1 MTYIGHATTLIEMD
15 GLRILTDPVLRGRVW
30 HLRRKKVPINPLW
43 RKNIDA
49 VLISHLH
56 WDHFDLP
63 SLRLMEADNCIIAP
77 LGAARML
84 RRHNFRCVQ
93 ELAIGQ
99 SLSIGS
105 LTITATYANHN
116 GARHKF
122 STPTDALGYLIRG
135 SRVVYFAGD
144 TDLFPEMNSLADDLD
159 AALLPVWGWGP
170 TLGQGHLTP
179 YRAALSLQMLKPK
192 LAIPIHWG
200 TLHPVGFGH
209 LKPRFLYDPPQ
220 VFARYAA
227 HLAPDVSVQVVAPG
241 EATYFDRAVFQK
253 SHIVRRQTA
262 DGRTVDRRKK
272 R

>member
-1 MTYIGHATTLIEMD
+1 MKSSQDSSVSITYIGHATTLIEMD
-15 GLRILTDPVLRGRVW
+15 GVRILTDPVLRGRVW
-30 HLRRKKVPINPLW
+30 HLRRKNVPINPLW

-63 SLRLMEADNCIIAP
+63 SLRLMEADNCIITP
-77 LGAARML
+77 SGAARML

-122 STPTDALGYLIRG
+122 AAPVAAMGYLIRG

-144 TDLFPEMNSLADDLD
+144 TDLFPEMNALADDLD

-220 VFARYAA
+220 AFARYAA
-227 HLAPDVSVQVVAPG
+227 HLAPNVSVQVVAPG
-241 EATYFDRAVFQK
+241 K
-253 SHIVRRQTA
+253 TA
-262 DGRTVDRRKK
+262 QFGTVNSEW
-272 R
+272 